1 MSEEIQKF
9 DISDVIRN
17 KVRTM
22 FSDII
27 PDEVL
32 DGYLNR
38 EVRGFF
44 SNEVERNWSGGKE
57 TPIPNSSPFSKLVR
71 QEVLDYL
78 KSNLSKQIAEKV
90 KALVDEVGTDG
101 LVNMIAQAKAKYDAD
116 IQAQV
121 FIQVFSNLPYNIQNV
136 VSQMRSNG
144 QL

>member
-9 DISDVIRN
+9 DISDVIRK

-27 PDEVL
+27 PDDVL

-44 SNEVERNWSGGKE
+44 ADRGTNRGFGKIE
-57 TPIPNSSPFSKLVR
+57 TEPHSSPFAALVR
-71 QEVLDYL
+71 QEVLEYL
-78 KSNLSKQIAEKV
+78 KANLSTQIAEKV
-90 KALVDEVGTDG
+90 KALVDETGTDG
-101 LVNMIAQAKAKYDAD
+101 LVNLIAQAKAKYDAD

-121 FIQVFSNLPYNIQNV
+121 FNQVFINLPYTIQNV
-136 VSQMRSNG
+136 VFQMKSDGRI
-144 QL
+144 